1 MPNCPLT
8 LRTVKGSKLTF
19 NELDGNFL
27 SLNSC
32 ISNLQSQID
41 ALGDNSLNNRWH
53 VPLGTTVVI
62 DDGYQG
68 FVYGDL
74 YVEGLIELNGDSQ
87 LVVVNGDIIISGGTI
102 SGTGTTYLVNLPTY
116 NTFVTGG
123 TYNTPTQSIDLSGNY
138 GFNSFSIDLSSVISN
153 SLNNRW
159 HVPVGTTVVVNDG
172 YQGFVYGDLYVEGLI
187 ELNGNSQLVVVNGDI
202 IMSGGTISGTGVTY
216 LVDLPTY
223 DSFVTGGTYN
233 ISTQSIDLSGNYGF
247 NPFSVDLSS
256 LSTDNFYLTAGTY
269 NSLTNNIDF
278 TGNNIATDFS
288 VNVLALSNDI
298 TVVSGVYNNTTG
310 IATFTNST
318 GGTFDVSGFLTGYT
332 NYYTTGATLN
342 GTTIEFDRTDL
353 LNAYSVDLSSLKF
366 TGNTSGDCI
375 SDLHVSN
382 IHSCSPLNI
391 NPLDEGNVYF
401 GSTSGVTIDVTNSR
415 IGIGTSLPDYPL
427 HILTSASTIQ
437 YQSDIEGGALA
448 LSGNTGIPRL
458 DVFGNGP
465 FAVSLGVVASG
476 VTESTYATRGKP
488 TDSYLRAS
496 VFSNGLNIINAG
508 PGGGDDYIRFYAGKN
523 VNSSSS
529 DIHIQ
534 GSGSTIGYVGIGI
547 DSPSAKL
554 HVNNTSSGN
563 SFLVEDSTNP
573 DSTPF
578 VIDTSGNVG
587 IGTTTPSAKLY
598 VNGNSIFSGATTD
611 VVKIYG
617 SGTTTPIFSVQ
628 GSSGELFSISD
639 SLVGSLFSVN
649 DISGLPIL
657 ETFSDNTVLMGS
669 YQAPSLNTTIKKT
682 LSSGNNTVYS
692 IPTSAYTG
700 AFFDYT
706 LISSTGARAG
716 NVMAIWSGT
725 SSQYTDVS
733 TNDIGDTSGVIF
745 SVSVTGT
752 TAMFSS
758 SANTSGW
765 TLKTIVRSI

>member
-87 LVVVNGDIIISGGTI
+87 LVIVNGDVILSGGTI

-116 NTFVTGG
+116 NT
-123 TYNTPTQSIDLSGNY
+123 
-138 GFNSFSIDLSSVISN
+138 
-153 SLNNRW
+153 
-159 HVPVGTTVVVNDG
+159 
-172 YQGFVYGDLYVEGLI
+172 
-187 ELNGNSQLVVVNGDI
+187 
-202 IMSGGTISGTGVTY
+202 
-216 LVDLPTY
+216 
-223 DSFVTGGTYN
+223 FVTGGTYN

-298 TVVSGVYNNTTG
+298 TVVSGVYNNNTG

-382 IHSCSPLNI
+382 IHACSPLNI

-401 GSTSGVTIDVTNSR
+401 GSTSGVTIDVLNSR
-415 IGIGTSLPDYPL
+415 VGIGTTTPSYLLDVKNEQVL
-427 HILTSASTIQ
+427 GT
-437 YQSDIEGGALA
+437 
-448 LSGNTGIPRL
+448 LSGDTKVISKFSGRIGGTGGTNSNNFRIISTRL
-458 DVFGNGP
+458 EDYSSNDWSRTGLRLEASIDDNGTANSWIE
-465 FAVSLGVVASG
+465 F
-476 VTESTYATRGKP
+476 RKP
-488 TDSYLRAS
+488 T
-496 VFSNGLNIINAG
+496 FSSLNNQIAFGESSGTNGQWMIIDNG
-508 PGGGDDYIRFYAGKN
+508 N
-523 VNSSSS
+523 
-529 DIHIQ
+529 
-534 GSGSTIGYVGIGI
+534 VGIGI

-554 HVNNTSSGN
+554 HVNNTGSGN
-563 SFLVEDSTNP
+563 SFLVEDDTNP

-578 VIDTSGNVG
+578 VIDSIGRVG
-587 IGTTTPSAKLY
+587 IGTPNPGEKVSIVNGNQFIWGSGNTNTGLRLQYGLSNSFWVNTPSGGTMAIGGIGTSAPSSGVINITSTGNVGVGTSTPSEKLH

-617 SGTTTPIFSVQ
+617 SGTTTPIFSIQ
-628 GSSGELFSISD
+628 GSSGELFSVSD
-639 SLVGSLFSVN
+639 SLIGSLFSVN

-657 ETFSDNTVLMGS
+657 ETFSDNTILMGS

-682 LSSGNNTVYS
+682 LLSGSNTVYS

-725 SSQYTDVS
+725 TSQYTDVS

>member
-87 LVVVNGDIIISGGTI
+87 LVVVNGDIIMSGGTV
-102 SGTGTTYLVNLPTY
+102 SGTGTTYLVDLPTY

-187 ELNGNSQLVVVNGDI
+187 ELNGDSQLVVVNGDI

-256 LSTDNFYLTAGTY
+256 LSTNNFYLTAGTY
-269 NSLTNNIDF
+269 NSLTKSIDY
-278 TGNNIATDFS
+278 TGNDVITDFS
-288 VNVLALSNDI
+288 V
-298 TVVSGVYNNTTG
+298 
-310 IATFTNST
+310 
-318 GGTFDVSGFLTGYT
+318 DVSGLLDDT
-332 NYYTTGATLN
+332 NTYTTGATLN
-342 GTTIEFDRTDL
+342 GNVIEFDRNDL

-382 IHSCSPLNI
+382 IHACSPLNI

-401 GSTSGVTIDVTNSR
+401 GSTSGVTIDVLNSR
-415 IGIGTSLPDYPL
+415 VG
-427 HILTSASTIQ
+427 
-437 YQSDIEGGALA
+437 
-448 LSGNTGIPRL
+448 
-458 DVFGNGP
+458 
-465 FAVSLGVVASG
+465 
-476 VTESTYATRGKP
+476 
-488 TDSYLRAS
+488 
-496 VFSNGLNIINAG
+496 
-508 PGGGDDYIRFYAGKN
+508 
-523 VNSSSS
+523 
-529 DIHIQ
+529 
-534 GSGSTIGYVGIGI
+534 VGITN
-547 DSPSAKL
+547 PTAKL
-554 HVNNTSSGN
+554 H
-563 SFLVEDSTNP
+563 
-573 DSTPF
+573 
-578 VIDTSGNVG
+578 
-587 IGTTTPSAKLY
+587 

-617 SGTTTPIFSVQ
+617 SGTTAPIFSVQ

-682 LSSGNNTVYS
+682 LSSGSNTVYS
-692 IPTSAYTG
+692 IPTSDYTG

-752 TAMFSS
+752 TAIFSS

>member
-87 LVVVNGDIIISGGTI
+87 LVVVNGDIIMSGGTV
-102 SGTGTTYLVNLPTY
+102 SGTGTTYLVDLPTY

-187 ELNGNSQLVVVNGDI
+187 ELNGDSQLVVVNGDI

-256 LSTDNFYLTAGTY
+256 LSTNNFYLTAGTY
-269 NSLTNNIDF
+269 NSLTKSIDY
-278 TGNNIATDFS
+278 TGNDVITDFS
-288 VNVLALSNDI
+288 V
-298 TVVSGVYNNTTG
+298 
-310 IATFTNST
+310 
-318 GGTFDVSGFLTGYT
+318 DVSGLLDDT
-332 NYYTTGATLN
+332 NTYTTGATLN
-342 GTTIEFDRTDL
+342 GNVIEFDRNDL

-382 IHSCSPLNI
+382 IHACSPLNI

-401 GSTSGVTIDVTNSR
+401 GSTSGVTIDVLNSR
-415 IGIGTSLPDYPL
+415 VG
-427 HILTSASTIQ
+427 
-437 YQSDIEGGALA
+437 
-448 LSGNTGIPRL
+448 
-458 DVFGNGP
+458 
-465 FAVSLGVVASG
+465 
-476 VTESTYATRGKP
+476 
-488 TDSYLRAS
+488 
-496 VFSNGLNIINAG
+496 
-508 PGGGDDYIRFYAGKN
+508 
-523 VNSSSS
+523 
-529 DIHIQ
+529 
-534 GSGSTIGYVGIGI
+534 VGITN
-547 DSPSAKL
+547 PTAKL
-554 HVNNTSSGN
+554 H
-563 SFLVEDSTNP
+563 
-573 DSTPF
+573 
-578 VIDTSGNVG
+578 
-587 IGTTTPSAKLY
+587 

-617 SGTTTPIFSVQ
+617 SGTTAPIFSVQ

-682 LSSGNNTVYS
+682 LSSGSNTVYS

-752 TAMFSS
+752 TAIFSS

>member
-27 SLNSC
+27 SLNNC
-32 ISNLQSQID
+32 ISILQNQID
-41 ALGDNSLNNRWH
+41 NLGNTSLSNRWH
-53 VPLGTTVVI
+53 VPVGTSVVLE
-62 DDGYQG
+62 DGYQS

-87 LVVVNGDIIISGGTI
+87 LVVVNGDIILSGGT
-102 SGTGTTYLVNLPTY
+102 V
-116 NTFVTGG
+116 
-123 TYNTPTQSIDLSGNY
+123 
-138 GFNSFSIDLSSVISN
+138 
-153 SLNNRW
+153 
-159 HVPVGTTVVVNDG
+159 
-172 YQGFVYGDLYVEGLI
+172 
-187 ELNGNSQLVVVNGDI
+187 
-202 IMSGGTISGTGVTY
+202 SGTGVTY

-382 IHSCSPLNI
+382 IHACSPLNI

-401 GSTSGVTIDVTNSR
+401 GSTSGVTIDVLNSR
-415 IGIGTSLPDYPL
+415 
-427 HILTSASTIQ
+427 
-437 YQSDIEGGALA
+437 
-448 LSGNTGIPRL
+448 
-458 DVFGNGP
+458 
-465 FAVSLGVVASG
+465 
-476 VTESTYATRGKP
+476 
-488 TDSYLRAS
+488 
-496 VFSNGLNIINAG
+496 
-508 PGGGDDYIRFYAGKN
+508 
-523 VNSSSS
+523 
-529 DIHIQ
+529 
-534 GSGSTIGYVGIGI
+534 VGIGI
-547 DSPSAKL
+547 PTPSAKL
-554 HVNNTSSGN
+554 H
-563 SFLVEDSTNP
+563 
-573 DSTPF
+573 
-578 VIDTSGNVG
+578 
-587 IGTTTPSAKLY
+587 

-617 SGTTTPIFSVQ
+617 SGTTTPIFSIQ
-628 GSSGELFSISD
+628 GSSGELFSVSD
-639 SLVGSLFSVN
+639 SLLGSLFSVN

>member
-87 LVVVNGDIIISGGTI
+87 LVVVNGDIILSGGTV
-102 SGTGTTYLVNLPTY
+102 SGTGTTYLVDLPTY

-138 GFNSFSIDLSSVISN
+138 GFNPFSIDLSSVISN

-187 ELNGNSQLVVVNGDI
+187 ELNGDSQLVVVNGDI

-256 LSTDNFYLTAGTY
+256 
-269 NSLTNNIDF
+269 
-278 TGNNIATDFS
+278 
-288 VNVLALSNDI
+288 LSNDI

-382 IHSCSPLNI
+382 IHACSPLNI

-401 GSTSGVTIDVTNSR
+401 GSTSGVTIDVLNSR
-415 IGIGTSLPDYPL
+415 
-427 HILTSASTIQ
+427 
-437 YQSDIEGGALA
+437 
-448 LSGNTGIPRL
+448 
-458 DVFGNGP
+458 
-465 FAVSLGVVASG
+465 
-476 VTESTYATRGKP
+476 
-488 TDSYLRAS
+488 
-496 VFSNGLNIINAG
+496 
-508 PGGGDDYIRFYAGKN
+508 
-523 VNSSSS
+523 
-529 DIHIQ
+529 
-534 GSGSTIGYVGIGI
+534 
-547 DSPSAKL
+547 
-554 HVNNTSSGN
+554 
-563 SFLVEDSTNP
+563 
-573 DSTPF
+573 
-578 VIDTSGNVG
+578 VG
-587 IGTTTPSAKLY
+587 IGTTTPSAKLH

-669 YQAPSLNTTIKKT
+669 YQAPSLNTTVKKT
-682 LSSGNNTVYS
+682 LSSGSNTVYS

-725 SSQYTDVS
+725 TSQYTDVS